1 MKTLTKR
8 ELVKRP
14 AVVSQLQPGESIQ
27 IEDGANPIVVA
38 RKKLT
43 QLTPEQIE
51 EDLQKLWK
59 GLGPVDCLAVLND
72 LRE

>member
-14 AVVSQLQPGESIQ
+14 ALVSQLQPGESVQ
-27 IEDGANPIVVA
+27 IEDGTLPITVT
-38 RKKLT
+38 RKKPPR
-43 QLTPEQIE
+43 LTPEQIE
-51 EDLQKLWK
+51 KDLQKLWK
-59 GLGPVDCLAVLND
+59 GLGTVDCQAVLND

>member
-14 AVVSQLQPGESIQ
+14 ALVSQLQPGEAIQ
-27 IEDGANPIVVA
+27 IEDGAMPIIVA
-38 RKKLT
+38 RKKLP
-43 QLTPEQIE
+43 QLNPEQIE
-51 EDLQKLWK
+51 KDIQKLWK
-59 GLGPVDCLAVLND
+59 GLGPVDCQAVLSD